1 MNLFNNIKVFTHNT
15 IKKGEVVLDERG
27 PKWAIIGG
35 AALLV
40 ASTVVACKQTTK
52 AEAIVTEF
60 HKQQG
65 YIEEAATSDVYKG
78 QYTEED
84 KKKDTVQ
91 NCIKTGVAF
100 VKLYRA
106 PIIMTAVGLTGIT
119 EALQQ
124 YRQRVAKAVGT
135 EAEQDLY
142 LGVENQPEVIDAK
155 TGEVVSKAKKLVKEN
170 DIKRNPLIFE
180 FGPTNWDGSVN
191 YTFDR
196 SAPSLNLLTVK
207 HIQQNAQRDL
217 ELYGQYWVRD
227 IFKSLGMKCPSLYA
241 TAGWVVERDE
251 NGNLYSPIGDAKID
265 LGLIDNV
272 SFYVDA
278 TDLAEEESGIAEARP
293 IMLNPNCTD
302 IRAYLYNKEKKR
314 FNIK

>member
-1 MNLFNNIKVFTHNT
+1 M
-15 IKKGEVVLDERG
+15 
-27 PKWAIIGG
+27 
-35 AALLV
+35 
-40 ASTVVACKQTTK
+40 
-52 AEAIVTEF
+52 
-60 HKQQG
+60 
-65 YIEEAATSDVYKG
+65 
-78 QYTEED
+78 
-84 KKKDTVQ
+84 
-91 NCIKTGVAF
+91 
-100 VKLYRA
+100 
-106 PIIMTAVGLTGIT
+106 
-119 EALQQ
+119 
-124 YRQRVAKAVGT
+124 
-135 EAEQDLY
+135 
-142 LGVENQPEVIDAK
+142 
-155 TGEVVSKAKKLVKEN
+155 
-170 DIKRNPLIFE
+170 IFE